1 MRVVGDTARL
11 TFAVASS
18 ILNHMVQS
26 STLDRTFSALSDAT
40 RRDVLERLSSG
51 PASISELARPAGI
64 SLPGMMKHVRI
75 LEQAHLVTTLK
86 RGRTRECRLDAEPM
100 DDVTSWIEARRREW
114 ERRFDRLEAILE
126 EREGER

>member
-1 MRVVGDTARL
+1 
-11 TFAVASS
+11 
-18 ILNHMVQS
+18 MVQS
-26 STLDRTFSALSDAT
+26 QTLDRTFSALSDAT
-40 RRDVLERLSSG
+40 RRDVLERLSIG

-100 DDVTSWIEARRREW
+100 GDVTSWIEARRREW